1 MATLLTAG
9 RIVNVHL
16 EGLVRW
22 MMTGIRE
29 DVFPQAAAVEILAV
43 ADVILLLFVKNNLFN
58 RHSSE
63 VPSSDFF
70 CFSVKKEILVKA
82 SVLFIK

>member
-29 DVFPQAAAVEILAV
+29 DVFPQVAAVEILAV
-43 ADVILLLFVKNNLFN
+43 ADAIHLLFVRSSLFK

-63 VPSSDFF
+63 VPFSDFF
-70 CFSVKKEILVKA
+70 SLFSWKEILVKA